1 MHATSRTQAAGGWD
15 EPLARFC
22 ADLGVQRGLAA
33 HTVRAYRS
41 DVEQLAAYAAGLGLE
56 GPADVDLSVLRS
68 WLAEMS
74 ERDLSRATLARRG
87 ASVRSFFE
95 WACRTGR
102 VESDPAA
109 RLASPRSDRVLP
121 TVLDVDAA
129 RELMETARDRAES
142 GDPAHL
148 RDWAA
153 VELLYATGIRVGEL
167 VGVDVSDVQL
177 AERTVR
183 VLGKGSRE
191 RVVPFG
197 LPAGRAVHAWL
208 ESGRPVLVSDPA
220 EPALLLGTRGQR
232 WGQRQI
238 RQVVH
243 DLAELA
249 GVDDIAPH
257 GLRHSA
263 ATHLLAGGSDLRGV
277 QEVLGHAT
285 LATTQKYTHVSA
297 ERLRSSYELAHPR
310 A

>member
-1 MHATSRTQAAGGWD
+1 MHATSGAQAAGGWD

-22 ADLGVQRGLAA
+22 VDLGVQRGLAA

-41 DVEQLAAYAAGLGLE
+41 DVEQLAAYASALGID
-56 GPADVDLSVLRS
+56 GPVGVDLAVLRA
-68 WLAEMS
+68 WLADMS
-74 ERDLSRATLARRG
+74 ERKLSRATLARRG

-95 WACRTGR
+95 WACRSGR
-102 VESDPAA
+102 IESDPAV

-129 RELMETARDRAES
+129 RDLMEAARTRAES

-167 VGVDVSDVQL
+167 VGVDVADLRL

-208 ESGRPVLVSDPA
+208 ESGRPVLVTDPGEA
-220 EPALLLGTRGQR
+220 ALLLGTRGQR

-243 DLAELA
+243 DLADLA
-249 GVDDIAPH
+249 GVGDIAPH

-285 LATTQKYTHVSA
+285 LATTQRYTHVSA

>member
-1 MHATSRTQAAGGWD
+1 MHATSGYQAAGGWD

-22 ADLGVQRGLAA
+22 VDLGVQRGLAA

-41 DVEQLAAYAAGLGLE
+41 DVEQLATYAASLGIE
-56 GPADVDLSVLRS
+56 GPADVDLALLRA
-68 WLAEMS
+68 WLADMS
-74 ERDLSRATLARRG
+74 ERNLSRATLARRG

-95 WACRTGR
+95 WACRSGR
-102 VESDPAA
+102 VTSDPAV
-109 RLASPRSDRVLP
+109 RLASPRSDRMLP

-129 RELMETARDRAES
+129 RKLMETARSRAES

-153 VELLYATGIRVGEL
+153 VEMLYATGIRVGEL
-167 VGVDVSDVQL
+167 VGVDVADVQL

-183 VLGKGSRE
+183 VMGKGARE
-191 RVVPFG
+191 RIVPFG

-208 ESGRPVLVSDPA
+208 ESGRPVLVTDAA

-243 DLAELA
+243 NLAGLA
-249 GVDDIAPH
+249 GVVDIAPH

-277 QEVLGHAT
+277 QEVLGHAA

>member
-1 MHATSRTQAAGGWD
+1 MHATSGYQAAGGWD

-41 DVEQLAAYAAGLGLE
+41 DVEQLATYAASLGID
-56 GPADVDLSVLRS
+56 GPADVDLALLRA
-68 WLAEMS
+68 WLADMS
-74 ERDLSRATLARRG
+74 ERNLSRATLARRG
-87 ASVRSFFE
+87 ASARSFFE
-95 WACRTGR
+95 WACRSGR
-102 VESDPAA
+102 VASDPAV
-109 RLASPRSDRVLP
+109 RLASPRSDRMLP

-129 RELMETARDRAES
+129 RTLMETARSRAES

-153 VELLYATGIRVGEL
+153 VEMLYATGIRVGEL
-167 VGVDVSDVQL
+167 VGVDVADVQL

-183 VLGKGSRE
+183 VLGKGARE

-208 ESGRPVLVSDPA
+208 ESGRPVLVTDAA

-243 DLAELA
+243 DLAGLA
-249 GVDDIAPH
+249 GVVDIAPH

>member
-1 MHATSRTQAAGGWD
+1 MHATSETQAAGGWD

-22 ADLGVQRGLAA
+22 VDLGVQRGLAA

-41 DVEQLAAYAAGLGLE
+41 DVEQLAAYAAARGLDEPG
-56 GPADVDLSVLRS
+56 DVDLALLRA
-68 WLAEMS
+68 WLADMS
-74 ERDLSRATLARRG
+74 ERNLSRATLARRG

-102 VESDPAA
+102 TTTDPAA
-109 RLASPRSDRVLP
+109 RLASPRGDRVLP

-142 GDPAHL
+142 GDPSHL

-167 VGVDVSDVQL
+167 VGVDVADVQL
-177 AERTVR
+177 AEQAVR
-183 VLGKGSRE
+183 VLGKGARE

-197 LPAGRAVHAWL
+197 APAGRAVHAWL
-208 ESGRPVLVSDPA
+208 ESGRPVLVVDPA

-243 DLAELA
+243 DLARLA
-249 GVDDIAPH
+249 GVVDIAPH

-297 ERLRSSYELAHPR
+297 ERLRSSYDLAHPR